1 MRFKL
6 AIVAAALLSAGIMP
20 AETITINLGTSNQ
33 NYILLGTG
41 GAGDF
46 GTYLAQQG
54 TCAAGSS
61 LTTCILTGNYT
72 GTTPGYDAG
81 AYTLTTTYNTADGGL
96 AATSANP
103 VSSPDGGN
111 YFHFNPFAP
120 DVNMDLFLVQTGGGA
135 NAIPLVENGVFAAD
149 SYWIGGTAPVCS
161 NLPAGTDCT
170 QGDVGLTDGG
180 TFGGPVTGGVTF
192 DSNISSSVVSAVPEP
207 EWLALGGLLP
217 GALMFARR
225 RLLS

>member
-1 MRFKL
+1 MRFKV
-6 AIVAAALLSAGIMP
+6 AVVAAALFSAGIIP

-33 NYILLGTG
+33 NYTLLGTG
-41 GAGDF
+41 GSGGL

-61 LTTCILTGNYT
+61 LTTCTLTGNYT
-72 GTTPGYDAG
+72 GTTAGYDAG
-81 AYTLTTTYNTADGGL
+81 AYTLTTTYNTTDGGI
-96 AATSANP
+96 AATSTDS

-111 YFHFNPFAP
+111 YFQFNPFAP
-120 DVNMDLFLVQTGGGA
+120 DVNMDLSLVQTGGVA
-135 NAIPLVENGVFAAD
+135 NAVPLVRNGVFAAD

-161 NLPAGTDCT
+161 NLPAGTNCT
-170 QGDVGLTDGG
+170 QGDVGLSNGG
-180 TFGGPVTGGVTF
+180 TFAGPVSGGVTF
-192 DSNISSSVVSAVPEP
+192 ESNISSSIVSAVPEP

-217 GALMFARR
+217 GAFLFARR

>member
-1 MRFKL
+1 MRFKI
-6 AIVAAALLSAGIMP
+6 AVAAVALLSAGIMH
-20 AETITINLGTSNQ
+20 ADTITVNLGTSNQ
-33 NYILLGTG
+33 NYTLVGTQG
-41 GAGDF
+41 SNGF

-54 TCAAGSS
+54 TCIAGSS

-96 AATSANP
+96 AATSTDA

-111 YFHFNPFAP
+111 YFQFNPFAA
-120 DVNMDLFLVQTGGGA
+120 DVNMDLLLVQTGGGA
-135 NAIPLVENGVFAAD
+135 NAVPLVENGVFTAD

-161 NLPAGTDCT
+161 NLPAGTNCT

-217 GALMFARR
+217 GAFLFARR